1 MLKLADFF
9 HLPELD
15 AAVAQLLADRPGLIV
30 VAGLDPRPAAADALP
45 PSGRATIFRILLNE
59 LLDARARSTA
69 VVVAPDRSVVRVPR
83 GAGRRISF
91 ALTEPPADYPSQ
103 IAAAAA
109 RRPDL
114 LVVDRLCAAS
124 VRPALDAAHAGVR
137 VLAQLDTVFRG
148 AGVLRELQELGAD
161 PATLGA
167 VTWVVGVQRLATL
180 CAHCRRRSPD
190 APEFFVAHGCP
201 ECGNTGRAGEIALF
215 DLFRAADLAAENTEV
230 SEMRDE
236 RGPHLATA
244 TLRTGGFPSSVLSA
258 PSVAGTAVL
267 ALEDYAAGLAREG
280 FLAHEDVL
288 ALADDQIRRTYRLL
302 TASEAALT
310 RSNAALERKVVELET
325 ANRVL
330 EQRTAALLSL
340 QDIGS
345 ALIGTGGLKELL
357 GRVCRY
363 ARELCGADRAILY
376 LRHAE
381 EAEVL
386 AVSGWEQELLHR
398 RLPNGEVFD
407 GQGTAARPFRGWP
420 PGVPARHADVAGGK
434 LRAGLVVPLI
444 AQDAQVGLMVVHTTL
459 KARFTPGEVALLSTF
474 ANQAAL
480 SIQRARLVEQLRL
493 KIAMLEEAQAALVS
507 KERLEREM
515 ELAHDVQ
522 QSVLPRVFPPAPG
535 LVFAARNEPARQ
547 VGGDLYDVIRLD
559 ERRFGLVIA
568 DVSGKGMPAALYM
581 ALARSLLLAE
591 ARREP
596 SPRAVLLS
604 VNRLL
609 RELGEPHMFVT
620 VFYGVIDID
629 DRSLVYCRAGHDYPV
644 LLRAGGVQTLDAE
657 GTVLGFFDERELRLE
672 EDRVQLVPGDR
683 LVLYTDGLTDMLND
697 DGRRFE
703 LPQLEALLVANAHR
717 SAGELLDA
725 TFAALRAY
733 QGNAVQYDDMTMLV
747 AEVTDRPHAWR
758 EK

>member
-30 VAGLDPRPAAADALP
+30 VAGLDPRPLAANALP

-59 LLDARARSTA
+59 LLDARARATA
-69 VVVAPDRSVVRVPR
+69 VVVGPDRGVVRVPR
-83 GAGRRISF
+83 TAGRRVSF
-91 ALTEPPADYPSQ
+91 ALTQPPADYPSQ

-109 RRPDL
+109 RRPDV

-124 VRPALDAAHAGVR
+124 VRPALEAARAGVR

-148 AGVLRELQELGAD
+148 AGVLRELGELGAG
-161 PATLGA
+161 PATLNA
-167 VTWVVGVQRLATL
+167 VTWVIAVQRLATL
-180 CAHCRRRSPD
+180 CAHCRRRLPGAPD
-190 APEFFVAHGCP
+190 SFVAPGCT
-201 ECGNTGRAGEIALF
+201 ECGGSGRAGEIALF
-215 DLFRAADLAAENTEV
+215 DLFRAASATENTQDTAG
-230 SEMRDE
+230 RGE
-236 RGPHLATA
+236 RGPHAATA
-244 TLRTGGFPSSVLSA
+244 AVGTVPSPSV
-258 PSVAGTAVL
+258 PSVAGQSVL
-267 ALEDYAAGLAREG
+267 ALEEYAAGLARAG
-280 FLAHEDVL
+280 FLTHEDVA
-288 ALADDQIRRTYRLL
+288 ALADDQVRRTYRLL

-340 QDIGS
+340 HDIGS
-345 ALIGTGGLKELL
+345 ALTGNGGLQELL
-357 GRVCRY
+357 ARVCRS
-363 ARELCGADRAILY
+363 ARDLCGADRAVIY
-376 LRHAE
+376 LQHAD
-381 EAEVL
+381 EAEIL
-386 AVSGWEQELLHR
+386 AVSGWGVELLHR
-398 RLPNGEVFD
+398 RLPSAEVFD
-407 GQGTAARPFRGWP
+407 AQGTSVRSFRGWP
-420 PGVPARHADVAGGK
+420 PGVAERPADVIGGK
-434 LRAGLVVPLI
+434 LRAGLLVPLI
-444 AQDAQVGLMVVHTTL
+444 AQQAQVGLMVVHTTL
-459 KARFTPGEVALLSTF
+459 KARFTPGDVALLSTF

-480 SIQRARLVEQLRL
+480 SIQRARLVEQLRQ
-493 KIAMLEEAQAALVS
+493 KIIMLEEAQAALVS

-522 QSVLPRVFPPAPG
+522 QSVLPRVFPTAPG

-559 ERRFGLVIA
+559 ERRFGVVIA

-591 ARREP
+591 ARREV
-596 SPRAVLLS
+596 SPRMVLLS

-629 DRSLVYCRAGHDYPV
+629 DLALVYCRAGHDYPL
-644 LLRAGGVQTLDAE
+644 LLRDGDVHVLDAE

-672 EDRVQLVPGDR
+672 EGRVQLLPGDR
-683 LVLYTDGLTDMLND
+683 LVLYTDGLTDVLND
-697 DGRRFE
+697 TGRRFE
-703 LPQLEALLVANAHR
+703 LPQLEALLSAHAR
-717 SAGELLDA
+717 CGAGELLNA
-725 TFAALRAY
+725 TFAALHAY
-733 QGNAVQYDDMTMLV
+733 QGSAVQYDDMTMLV
-747 AEVTDRPHAWR
+747 AEVAGAPHGR
-758 EK
+758 RGN